1 MLDEITE
8 DHKLLSIKRQRK
20 RGREKGQKSLFLLHH
35 FFYFINIFSILILY
49 LTTKGIIH
57 ISCSH
62 LSIIFQHSK
71 ATFIIP
77 ILPINYSSTLIPP
90 FISSQ
95 FSPFIIIIY
104 FSLYSLPPFFSL
116 SQRTLPYPSFQNHSY
131 RISTNI
137 FEVFIS
143 YHRITIILSYHVWIF
158 SPSSRNA
165 GMRKIFPDNPT

>member
-1 MLDEITE
+1 MRLRRIISSCQSSDRERE
-8 DHKLLSIKRQRK
+8 GERK
-20 RGREKGQKSLFLLHH
+20 DKNHCFFFII

-77 ILPINYSSTLIPP
+77 ILPIINYSSLIPS

-116 SQRTLPYPSFQNHSY
+116 SQRTYLTLPFVSKPLLQNLNKHLRSLHFVSPDY
-131 RISTNI
+131 HHPILSCTNI
-137 FEVFIS
+137 LTLLQK
-143 YHRITIILSYHVWIF
+143 RGDAQ
-158 SPSSRNA
+158 N
-165 GMRKIFPDNPT
+165 FPR

>member
-77 ILPINYSSTLIPP
+77 ILPIINYSSTLIPP

-116 SQRTLPYPSFQNHSY
+116 SQRTYLTLPFVSKPLLQNLNKHLRSLHFV
-131 RISTNI
+131 SPD
-137 FEVFIS
+137 
-143 YHRITIILSYHVWIF
+143 YHHPILSCMNILTLLQK
-158 SPSSRNA
+158 RGDAQN
-165 GMRKIFPDNPT
+165 FPR

>member
-1 MLDEITE
+1 MRLRRIISSCQSSDRERE
-8 DHKLLSIKRQRK
+8 GERK
-20 RGREKGQKSLFLLHH
+20 DKNHCFFFII

-77 ILPINYSSTLIPP
+77 ILPIINYSSTLIPP

-158 SPSSRNA
+158 SPSSTNA

>member
-1 MLDEITE
+1 MRLRRIISSCQSSDRERE
-8 DHKLLSIKRQRK
+8 GERK
-20 RGREKGQKSLFLLHH
+20 DKNHCFFFII

-116 SQRTLPYPSFQNHSY
+116 SQRTYLILPFVSKPLLQNLNKHLRSLHFV
-131 RISTNI
+131 SPD
-137 FEVFIS
+137 
-143 YHRITIILSYHVWIF
+143 YHHPILSCMNILTLLQK
-158 SPSSRNA
+158 RGDAQN
-165 GMRKIFPDNPT
+165 FPR

>member
-1 MLDEITE
+1 MRLRRIISSCQSSDRERE
-8 DHKLLSIKRQRK
+8 GERK
-20 RGREKGQKSLFLLHH
+20 DKNHCFFFII

-116 SQRTLPYPSFQNHSY
+116 SQRTYLTLPFVSKPLLQNLNKHLRSLHFV
-131 RISTNI
+131 SPD
-137 FEVFIS
+137 
-143 YHRITIILSYHVWIF
+143 YHHPILSCMNILTLLQK
-158 SPSSRNA
+158 RGDAQN
-165 GMRKIFPDNPT
+165 FPR